1 MQIVV
6 VEPQAER
13 AHVLVEALT
22 AAGHKPELLATGG
35 EALAALARPSPA
47 ELVVLGATLPDMDLL
62 ELLQAVEGMG
72 TRVPVV
78 VLGED
83 AAAARWVEARRFGVI
98 DFVHADEAQAWVPT
112 FAARLQTARER
123 SDADD
128 EAQRMADA
136 LASTAAAVIIAD
148 KRGVIEVVNEACA
161 RLLGRDIPPEAQVS
175 LADLFP
181 LEEQP
186 RVRADLLAAIEVG
199 GEWAGEVQAVADG
212 GERVDCIVTLS
223 PIRRASGTTDG
234 LVVTLRD
241 VSDRVAM
248 EEALRAANRRLA
260 EQASRDTLTGLYNRG
275 YFHEVLERE
284 MARALRYGDVLS
296 VIMIDLDGFKA
307 VNDEHG
313 HATGDKVLVE
323 IARMLRPHLRD
334 GDVLARFGGDEF
346 VALLPNTEGAA
357 AATVA
362 DRLRSSI
369 RVRGYGPDEA
379 ARITMSGGIA
389 TSEDVL
395 DVERSATDVL
405 LTRADEALYRSKNQG
420 GDQITAWHT
429 GLGASPDAGT
439 DPAPDVAA
447 D

>member
-1 MQIVV
+1 MQILV
-6 VEPQAER
+6 VEPLPER
-13 AHVLVEALT
+13 AHVLSEAL
-22 AAGHKPELLATGG
+22 AGAGHQTEVVTGG
-35 EALAALARPSPA
+35 GAALAALARPAPPD
-47 ELVVLGATLPDMDLL
+47 LVLVAAQLQDMSLIDLL
-62 ELLQAVEGMG
+62 HALEGMG
-72 TRVPVV
+72 VAVPCV

-83 AAAARWVEARRFGVI
+83 ESATRWVEALRLGAV
-98 DFVHADEAQAWVPT
+98 DFVHADEADGWVQT
-112 FAARLQTARER
+112 LAARLQAAQER
-123 SDADD
+123 SATRDQ
-128 EAQRMADA
+128 AQRMADA

-148 KRGVIEVVNEACA
+148 KSGVIETVNEACT
-161 RLLGRDIPPEAQVS
+161 RLLGRDVTRQGRVT
-175 LADLFP
+175 LAELFP

-186 RVRADLLAAIEVG
+186 RVRADFLGAIEAA

-223 PIRRASGTTDG
+223 PIRRAGGQTDG

-284 MARALRYGDVLS
+284 MARALRYGDVLA
-296 VIMIDLDGFKA
+296 VIMIDLDGFKE

-323 IARMLRPHLRD
+323 IARLLRPHLRD

-357 AATVA
+357 AAIVA
-362 DRLRSSI
+362 ERLRMAI
-369 RVRGYGPDEA
+369 AQRGYGPDES
-379 ARITMSGGIA
+379 ARVTMSGGIA
-389 TSEDVL
+389 TSEDVS

-405 LTRADEALYRSKNQG
+405 LSRADAALYASKG
-420 GDQITAWHT
+420 AKGDQITAWQPELE
-429 GLGASPDAGT
+429 GDAG
-439 DPAPDVAA
+439 AA
-447 D
+447 

>member
-1 MQIVV
+1 MQILV
-6 VEPQAER
+6 VEPQPER
-13 AHVLVEALT
+13 ARI
-22 AAGHKPELLATGG
+22 LA
-35 EALAALARPSPA
+35 EALAAAGHQAEVVTTGGGALSALARPAPPDMA
-47 ELVVLGATLPDMDLL
+47 VLAARLPDMDLL
-62 ELLQAVEGMG
+62 EVLQAVEGMG
-72 TRVPVV
+72 TRVPTV

-83 AAAARWVEARRFGVI
+83 EGAARWVEAQRFGVI
-98 DFVHADEAQAWVPT
+98 DVVHADGDGGWVT
-112 FAARLQTARER
+112 TLAARLQAALERGEAR
-123 SDADD
+123 DQ
-128 EAQRMADA
+128 AQRMADA

-148 KRGVIEVVNEACA
+148 EDGVIEVLNEACA
-161 RLLGRDIPPEAQVS
+161 RLLGRDIAPEARIT

-181 LEEQP
+181 LEDQP

-199 GEWAGEVQAVADG
+199 GEWAGEVQAVVDG

-223 PIRRASGTTDG
+223 PIRRAAGTTDG

-296 VIMIDLDGFKA
+296 VIMIDLDGFKE

-323 IARMLRPHLRD
+323 IARLLRPHLRD

-357 AATVA
+357 AAVVA
-362 DRLRSSI
+362 ERLRASI
-369 RVRGYGPDEA
+369 AERGYGPQEA

-389 TSEDVL
+389 TSEDVS

-405 LTRADEALYRSKNQG
+405 LTRADAALYRSKADG
-420 GDQITAWHT
+420 GNQITAWRADFGET
-429 GLGASPDAGT
+429 G
-439 DPAPDVAA
+439 AA
-447 D
+447 